1 MPVAQRFFGFQSWRQ
16 NKPVFRGLETKVRFP
31 LVGSHLFWR
40 LSDLWNILGSENSE
54 FGELP
59 RILRERPKNQIITE
73 QEVSVKEEKTKITAY
88 VQPDTAEMVEKLY
101 KLDGCKS
108 RSEFVD
114 SALQFYI
121 GFLNA
126 KDYSA
131 YIPNVV
137 ISTMKGALSSLEHR
151 IAKLFF
157 KNTVE
162 LAILQHAIAAI
173 GNIDPGTLQEVR
185 GMCIE
190 DVKSVNGS
198 LDFEDVVRFQKE

>member
-1 MPVAQRFFGFQSWRQ
+1 MW
-16 NKPVFRGLETKVRFP
+16 FP

-54 FGELP
+54 FEELP

-73 QEVSVKEEKTKITAY
+73 QEVSVKEQKTKITAY

-185 GMCIE
+185 GMCVE

-198 LDFEDVVRFQKE
+198 LDFEDVVRFQKG